1 MNILRIRS
9 WDRIYRIARILGL
22 GEVNYGGKGNI
33 FRHLNNI
40 TPHENPPDGGK
51 NKYIYQLVSYHT
63 DFEIAYQR
71 HPAFPERRGATSN
84 FSRGGGRLT
93 EGSKGFN
100 ARKIFYNCFSS

>member
-9 WDRIYRIARILGL
+9 WDRIYRIARRLGL
-22 GEVNYGGKGNI
+22 GEVNYWGKGNI

-84 FSRGGGRLT
+84 FSRGGQ
-93 EGSKGFN
+93 
-100 ARKIFYNCFSS
+100 AY

>member
-1 MNILRIRS
+1 M
-9 WDRIYRIARILGL
+9 
-22 GEVNYGGKGNI
+22 VNYGGKGNI

-84 FSRGGGRLT
+84 FSRGGAGLLKAQRGLMPEKSFT
-93 EGSKGFN
+93 IVFLHKNKKFRIL
-100 ARKIFYNCFSS
+100 AR